1 MIELIAFDADDT
13 LWHNET
19 LYADT
24 QTFFTDLMSRHLPN
38 LTAEEID
45 KVLFQYEIRNL
56 SLYGYGIKSFILS
69 MIETAIE
76 ESKGNITPEEIHAII
91 NEGKKMISSEV
102 QLLPHIKEVLKT
114 LSDSYTLMVITKGDL
129 LDQERKLEKSGL
141 EEYFS
146 YLEVVSNK
154 TDGVYKKIINYHG
167 IDPSTFMMVG
177 NSLKSDILPVLSLG
191 GYAVHIPYHITW
203 EHEIPDELPQVS
215 ERFFELENFVD
226 LPELLT
232 RIDRDSDL

>member
-19 LYADT
+19 LYAEV
-24 QTFFTDLMSRHLPN
+24 QTFFTDLMARYLPN

-56 SLYGYGIKSFILS
+56 PLYGYGIKSFILS

-76 ESKGNITPEEIHAII
+76 ESKGSITPEEIHTII

-102 QLLPHIKEVLKT
+102 RLLPHIKKVLKA
-114 LSDSYTLMVITKGDL
+114 LSASHTLMVITKGDL

-154 TDGVYKKIINYHG
+154 TEKAYKKIVDFHG
-167 IDPSTFMMVG
+167 IDPSSFIMVG
-177 NSLKSDILPVLSLG
+177 NSLKSDILPVLALG
-191 GYAVHIPYHITW
+191 GYAVHVPYHITW
-203 EHEIPDELPQVS
+203 DHEVPDELPEES
-215 ERFFELENFVD
+215 DRFFELENSAD
-226 LPELLT
+226 LPELIT
-232 RIDRDSDL
+232 RIDGGTGL